1 MTQFPMNNNTPNGQT
16 HTIMESPIWMGRLH
30 SYWITFAVT
39 WFVMFG
45 LAGLLSY
52 FKVPEG
58 FGDLFFTSF
67 PLLIAL
73 FIDEKF
79 TQKFLM
85 PAWELSKQDDHI
97 SIRGIQVPKVR
108 EWIEWHI
115 TVRKKVMF
123 CIGSVHVILIIFSD
137 NEQYVSVMSFIF
149 ISSIIMSSLVK
160 AWIGFKKFGFM
171 SWYFSNI
178 STFKH
183 YHKNL

>member
-16 HTIMESPIWMGRLH
+16 HTIMESPIWIGRL
-30 SYWITFAVT
+30 YTFQPTFWIT

-73 FIDEKF
+73 FIDERF
-79 TQKFLM
+79 IQQFLM

-115 TVRKKVMF
+115 TVRKKL
-123 CIGSVHVILIIFSD
+123 CSVLAV
-137 NEQYVSVMSFIF
+137 
-149 ISSIIMSSLVK
+149 
-160 AWIGFKKFGFM
+160 FM
-171 SWYFSNI
+171 
-178 STFKH
+178 
-183 YHKNL
+183 